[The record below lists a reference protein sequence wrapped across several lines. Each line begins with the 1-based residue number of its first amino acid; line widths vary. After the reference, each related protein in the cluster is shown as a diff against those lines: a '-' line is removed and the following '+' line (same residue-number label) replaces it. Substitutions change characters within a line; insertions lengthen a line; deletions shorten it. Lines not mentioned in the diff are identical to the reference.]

1 VNHVIAH
8 LLVRAAALTH
18 HKTPEVYLAEQL
30 NQAGQVDASLAKRNV
45 ARFRGA
51 FPQIARGVKSFKCPQ
66 ARRALYDLHT
76 STTSAPPDARW
87 PVSGT
92 R

>member
-1 VNHVIAH
+1 
-8 LLVRAAALTH
+8 
-18 HKTPEVYLAEQL
+18 
-30 NQAGQVDASLAKRNV
+30 
-45 ARFRGA
+45 
-51 FPQIARGVKSFKCPQ
+51 VKSFKCPQ